1 MSGRNLSVVTAFNS
15 AILPG
20 MKLGCATRRWAVRVA
35 ILGIAL
41 FAPLSMSAADSL
53 KWSKEK
59 DSVDADISTWSL
71 VQTLE
76 AVAEASGWQVYV
88 EPGTKKAVSTKFR
101 DRSKDRA
108 LDMLLGN
115 LGRALLPGTN
125 GGPPRLLV
133 FRNKERDATQL
144 IRARK
149 RAKPIPDELIVRMKK
164 GKSVKDVAE
173 KLGAKVL
180 GKSDELNA
188 GRLKFE
194 NEEAA
199 NKAREL
205 LAENSDV
212 ESTDPNFPV
221 LDQPALDNSA
231 ASASSSLNLK
241 PLKDGDPLIIGLVDT
256 GVQKTGGADDDFL
269 LPGISVAE
277 QSTAASGTEPMH
289 GTSMFE
295 VLLKSIDAFSKDGTT
310 SPVKVL
316 PVDVF
321 GSGGATTY
329 EVAEGIAQALKNGAR
344 IINLSLG
351 SEGDTPLLRTII
363 QQGSAAG
370 AIFVASAGNT
380 PTDAPTFPAGYP
392 EVISVTAGDS
402 PTTLASYAN
411 FSGVNDAMAPG
422 VARIQFGGNTW
433 IVNGTSPAAAYF
445 SGAVAVGVSGGQTPA
460 QAAQNALRAFPLP
473 PSTRTSAP

>member
-1 MSGRNLSVVTAFNS
+1 MVTALNS

-20 MKLGCATRRWAVRVA
+20 MKLGCATRRWAVTVA
-35 ILGIAL
+35 ILGIARL
-41 FAPLSMSAADSL
+41 ALVSSSAADSL

-59 DSVDADISTWSL
+59 NSVDADISSWSL

-76 AVAEASGWQVYV
+76 AVAEASGWQIFL
-88 EPGTKKAVSTKFR
+88 EPGTKKSVSTKFKE
-101 DRSKDRA
+101 RSRDRA

-133 FRNKERDATQL
+133 FRTKERDATQL

-164 GKSVKDVAE
+164 GKSVKDVAD

-180 GKSDELNA
+180 GTSDQLNA

-199 NKAREL
+199 NKARES

-231 ASASSSLNLK
+231 ASGSTSLNLK
-241 PLKDGDPLIIGLVDT
+241 PLKDGDPLIVGLIDT
-256 GVQKTGGADDDFL
+256 AVQKTGGAYDDFL

-277 QSTAASGTEPMH
+277 QSAAASGTEQPMH

-295 VLLKSIDAFSKDGTT
+295 VLLKSIDAFSNDGVT

-321 GSGGATTY
+321 GSGGATTF
-329 EVAEGIAQALKNGAR
+329 EVTEGIAQALKNGAR

-351 SEGDTPLLRTII
+351 SEGDTPFLRNVI

-392 EVISVTAGDS
+392 EVISVTAGES
-402 PTTLASYAN
+402 PTSLASYAN
-411 FSGVNDAMAPG
+411 FSAVNDAMAPG
-422 VARIQFGGNTW
+422 AARIQYGGLTW

-460 QAAQNALRAFPLP
+460 QAAQGALRAFPLP

>member
-1 MSGRNLSVVTAFNS
+1 MV
-15 AILPG
+15 
-20 MKLGCATRRWAVRVA
+20 
-35 ILGIAL
+35 ILGIAAL
-41 FAPLSMSAADSL
+41 APSTSTAADSL

-59 DSVDADISTWSL
+59 DSVDADISTWTL

-76 AVAEASGWQVYV
+76 AVAEASGWQVYL
-88 EPGTKKAVSTKFR
+88 EPGTKKTVSTKFKN
-101 DRSKDRA
+101 RSKDRA
-108 LDMLLGN
+108 LDMLLDN

-133 FRNKERDATQL
+133 FRNKESDATQR

-164 GKSVKDVAE
+164 GKSVKEVAE

-180 GKSDELNA
+180 GTSDQLNA

-199 NKAREL
+199 NKAKEL

-221 LDQPALDNSA
+221 LDHPALDNSPGQ
-231 ASASSSLNLK
+231 ASSSLNLK
-241 PLKDGDPLIIGLVDT
+241 PLKDGDPLVIGLIDT
-256 GVQKTGGADDDFL
+256 GVQKTGGAYDDFL

-277 QSTAASGTEPMH
+277 PSTAASATEPMH

-295 VLLKSIDAFSKDGTT
+295 VLLKSIDAFSNDGTT

-321 GSGGATTY
+321 GNGSATTF
-329 EVAEGIAQALKNGAR
+329 EVAEGIAQALKSGAR

-351 SEGDTPLLRTII
+351 SEGDTPLLHDII
-363 QQGSAAG
+363 QQGAAAG
-370 AIFVASAGNT
+370 AVFVASAGNM

-392 EVISVTAGDS
+392 EVISVTAGES

-411 FSGVNDAMAPG
+411 FSPVNDAMAPG
-422 VARIQFGGNTW
+422 VARIQYGGLTW
-433 IVNGTSPAAAYF
+433 IVNGTSPAAAFF
-445 SGAVAVGVSGGQTPA
+445 SGAVAVGVSSGQTPA
-460 QAAQNALRAFPLP
+460 QAAQSALRTFPLP
-473 PSTRTSAP
+473 PSARTSAP

>member
-1 MSGRNLSVVTAFNS
+1 
-15 AILPG
+15 
-20 MKLGCATRRWAVRVA
+20 MKLGCASSRWVITMA
-35 ILGIAL
+35 ILGIAIL
-41 FAPLSMSAADSL
+41 VPASSRAADSL
-53 KWSKEK
+53 QWSKDK
-59 DSVDADISTWSL
+59 DSVDADISSWSL
-71 VQTLE
+71 VRTLE
-76 AVAEASGWQVYV
+76 TISEATGWQVYL
-88 EPGTKKAVSTKFR
+88 EPGTKKAVSTKFK

-164 GKSVKDVAE
+164 GKSVKDVAD

-180 GKSDELNA
+180 GTSDQLNA

-194 NEEAA
+194 NEDAA
-199 NKAREL
+199 NKAKEL

-231 ASASSSLNLK
+231 APSASSLNLK
-241 PLKDGDPLIIGLVDT
+241 PLKDGDPLIVGLIDT
-256 GVQKTGGADDDFL
+256 GVQKTGGAYDDFL
-269 LPGISVAE
+269 LPSISVAE
-277 QSTAASGTEPMH
+277 QSAATSSAEPMH

-295 VLLKSIDAFSKDGTT
+295 VLLKSLDAFAQDGATT
-310 SPVKVL
+310 PVKVL

-321 GSGGATTY
+321 GSGNATTF

-351 SEGDTPLLRTII
+351 SEGDTPLLRDII
-363 QQGSAAG
+363 QQGAAAG
-370 AIFVASAGNT
+370 AVFVASAGNT

-411 FSGVNDAMAPG
+411 FSSVNDAMAPG

-433 IVNGTSPAAAYF
+433 IVNGTSPAAAFF
-445 SGAVAVGVSGGQTPA
+445 SGAVAFGVSGGQTPA
-460 QAAQNALRAFPLP
+460 QAAQNALRTFPLP
-473 PSTRTSAP
+473 SSTRTTTP

>member
-1 MSGRNLSVVTAFNS
+1 
-15 AILPG
+15 
-20 MKLGCATRRWAVRVA
+20 MKLGCKTRRWAVTVA
-35 ILGIAL
+35 ILGIAHL
-41 FAPLSMSAADSL
+41 APVSTHAADSL

-59 DSVDADISTWSL
+59 DSVDADISSWSL

-76 AVAEASGWQVYV
+76 TISEATGWQVYL
-88 EPGTKKAVSTKFR
+88 EPGTKKAVSTKFKE
-101 DRSKDRA
+101 RSKDRA

-164 GKSVKDVAE
+164 GKSVDDVAS

-188 GRLKFE
+188 GRLKFD

-199 NKAREL
+199 AKARETL
-205 LAENSDV
+205 QENPDV

-221 LDQPALDNSA
+221 MDQPTLDSSA
-231 ASASSSLNLK
+231 TPSSGSLNLK
-241 PLKDGDPLIIGLVDT
+241 PLKDGDPLIVGLIDT
-256 GVQKTGGADDDFL
+256 GVQKTGGAYDDFL
-269 LPGISVAE
+269 LPGISVSASQTASNPAE
-277 QSTAASGTEPMH
+277 PSH

-295 VLLKSIDAFSKDGTT
+295 VLLKSIDAFSADGSTT
-310 SPVKVL
+310 PVKVL

-321 GSGGATTY
+321 GSGNATTF

-351 SEGDTPLLRTII
+351 SEGDTPILHEVIR
-363 QQGSAAG
+363 QGTAAG
-370 AIFVASAGNT
+370 AVFVASAGNT

-402 PTTLASYAN
+402 PTSLAPYAN
-411 FSGVNDAMAPG
+411 YSEVNDAMAPG
-422 VARIQFGGNTW
+422 TARIQYGGNTW

-445 SGAVAVGVSGGQTPA
+445 SGAVAVGVSSGQTAA
-460 QAAQNALRAFPLP
+460 QAAQSAQRTFPLP
-473 PSTRTSAP
+473 ASARRAAP